1 MLKKISIKTKIVII
15 ATLIFLLVLGG
26 LFLLFYYDEDRVNSR
41 REKLMTELTEEY
53 YNAYIKGRIF
63 GINKQKI
70 TLETL
75 KKNTKKDIGILE
87 KCDKDSYAYI
97 IVFNSSEARIKKI
110 EHTIETHLNCQK
122 K

>member
-26 LFLLFYYDEDRVNSR
+26 LFLLFYYNEDRVNSR
-41 REKLMTELTEEY
+41 RDKLMTELTEEY
-53 YNAYIKGRIF
+53 YNTYIKGRIF
-63 GINKQKI
+63 GINKQKV

-75 KKNTKKDIGILE
+75 EKNTKNDIGILE

-110 EHTIETHLNCQK
+110 EHTIETHLNCPK